1 MTLHPDNLSL
11 RPLCPA
17 FLISIL
23 ALWETPLLRFSPALA
38 STF

>member
-1 MTLHPDNLSL
+1 MTLHPDNFSL

-23 ALWETPLLRFSPALA
+23 ALWETPIHFSPALA
-38 STF
+38 STL